1 MDLLSMLMS
10 SMTSNSSVEALTKK
24 SGGSSKGIKTLL
36 LLAIPLI
43 IRYMTKNAK
52 ESQQGATSLL
62 GALQQHT
69 STQPMTN
76 QISNADAVD
85 GAAILGH
92 VFGNDYNSVVQNLAS
107 QSGLTQTQA
116 SSVLSNIAPALMSG
130 LSAATTSATTQA
142 QSGGFNLSDGIDF
155 SDIAALMSGGQK
167 PQQASATSL
176 LSSLMGGNQKPQQT
190 GLSGM
195 LGSLLGGSQP
205 QQSSSSGL
213 LGSLLGGGQ
222 QQSAGSGLLG
232 SLLGGGSSA
241 NDNAINGMDLLSA
254 LMGARK

>member
-1 MDLLSMLMS
+1 MDLLSMLLS
-10 SMTSNSSVEALTKK
+10 SMTSNSSVEALSKK
-24 SGGSSKGIKTLL
+24 SGGSSKAIKTMLL
-36 LLAIPLI
+36 MAIPLI

-69 STQPMTN
+69 STQSVTN
-76 QISNADAVD
+76 QISNADAAD

-116 SSVLSNIAPALMSG
+116 SSVLQNLAPALMSG
-130 LSAATTSATTQA
+130 LSAATSSVSTQS
-142 QSGGFNLSDGIDF
+142 QNSGFNLSDGLDL
-155 SDIAALMSGGQK
+155 SDIAALMGGGQK
-167 PQQASATSL
+167 PQQSSATSL
-176 LSSLMGGNQKPQQT
+176 LSSLMGGSQKPQQSS

-195 LGSLLGGSQP
+195 LGSLLGGG
-205 QQSSSSGL
+205 QQQQQSSGL
-213 LGSLLGGGQ
+213 LGSLLGGG
-222 QQSAGSGLLG
+222 SND
-232 SLLGGGSSA
+232 

>member
-1 MDLLSMLMS
+1 MDLLSMLLS
-10 SMTSNSSVEALTKK
+10 SMTSNSSVEALSKK
-24 SGGSSKGIKTLL
+24 SGGSSKAIKTLL
-36 LLAIPLI
+36 LMAIPLI

-69 STQPMTN
+69 STQPVTN
-76 QISNADAVD
+76 QISNADAAD

-116 SSVLSNIAPALMSG
+116 SSVLQNLAPALMSG
-130 LSAATTSATTQA
+130 LSAATSSVSTQS
-142 QSGGFNLSDGIDF
+142 QNSGFNLSDGLDL
-155 SDIAALMSGGQK
+155 SDIAALMGGGQK
-167 PQQASATSL
+167 PQQSSATSL
-176 LSSLMGGNQKPQQT
+176 LSSLMGGGQKPQQQSS

-195 LGSLLGGSQP
+195 LGSLLGGGQQQ
-205 QQSSSSGL
+205 QQSSS
-213 LGSLLGGGQ
+213 
-222 QQSAGSGLLG
+222 LLG
-232 SLLGGGSSA
+232 SLLGGGSND

>member
-10 SMTSNSSVEALTKK
+10 SMTSNSSVEALSKK
-24 SGGSSKGIKTLL
+24 SGGSSKAIKTLL
-36 LLAIPLI
+36 LMAIPLI

-69 STQPMTN
+69 STQPVTN
-76 QISNADAVD
+76 QISNADAAD

-116 SSVLSNIAPALMSG
+116 SSVLQNLAPALMSG
-130 LSAATTSATTQA
+130 LSAATSSVSTQS
-142 QSGGFNLSDGIDF
+142 QNSGFNLSDGLDL
-155 SDIAALMSGGQK
+155 SDIAALMGGGQK
-167 PQQASATSL
+167 PQQSSATSL
-176 LSSLMGGNQKPQQT
+176 LSSLMGGSQKPQQSS

-195 LGSLLGGSQP
+195 LGSLLGGGQ
-205 QQSSSSGL
+205 QQSSS
-213 LGSLLGGGQ
+213 
-222 QQSAGSGLLG
+222 LLG
-232 SLLGGGSSA
+232 SLLGGGSND

>member
-1 MDLLSMLMS
+1 MLMS
-10 SMTSNSSVEALTKK
+10 SMTDNSSVEALSKK
-24 SGGSSKGIKTLL
+24 SGGSSKAIKTLL
-36 LLAIPLI
+36 LMAIPLI

-69 STQPMTN
+69 STQPVTN
-76 QISNADAVD
+76 QISNADAAD

-116 SSVLSNIAPALMSG
+116 SSVLQNLAPALMSG
-130 LSAATTSATTQA
+130 LSAATSSVSTQS
-142 QSGGFNLSDGIDF
+142 QNSGFNLSDGLDL
-155 SDIAALMSGGQK
+155 SDIAALMGGGQK
-167 PQQASATSL
+167 PQQSSATSL
-176 LSSLMGGNQKPQQT
+176 LSSLMGGSQKPQQSS

-195 LGSLLGGSQP
+195 LGSLLGGGQ
-205 QQSSSSGL
+205 QQSSS
-213 LGSLLGGGQ
+213 
-222 QQSAGSGLLG
+222 LLG
-232 SLLGGGSSA
+232 SLLGGGSND

>member
-10 SMTSNSSVEALTKK
+10 SMTSNSSVEALSKK
-24 SGGSSKGIKTLL
+24 SGGSSKAIKTLL
-36 LLAIPLI
+36 LMAIPLI

-69 STQPMTN
+69 STQPVTN
-76 QISNADAVD
+76 QISNADAAD

-92 VFGNDYNSVVQNLAS
+92 VFGNDYSNVVQNLAS

-116 SSVLSNIAPALMSG
+116 SSVLQNLAPALMSG
-130 LSAATTSATTQA
+130 LSAATSSVSTQS
-142 QSGGFNLSDGIDF
+142 QNSGFNLSDGLDL
-155 SDIAALMSGGQK
+155 SDIAALMGGGQK
-167 PQQASATSL
+167 PQQSSATSL
-176 LSSLMGGNQKPQQT
+176 LSSLMGGSQKPQQSS

-195 LGSLLGGSQP
+195 LGSLLGGGQ
-205 QQSSSSGL
+205 QQSSS
-213 LGSLLGGGQ
+213 
-222 QQSAGSGLLG
+222 LLG
-232 SLLGGGSSA
+232 SLLGGGSNDND

>member
-10 SMTSNSSVEALTKK
+10 SMTDNSSVEALSKK
-24 SGGSSKGIKTLL
+24 SGGSSKAIKTML

-69 STQPMTN
+69 STQPMTS
-76 QISNADAVD
+76 QISNADATD

-116 SSVLSNIAPALMSG
+116 SSVLQNLAPALMSG
-130 LSAATTSATTQA
+130 LSAATSSVSTQS
-142 QSGGFNLSDGIDF
+142 QNSGFNLSDGLDL

-167 PQQASATSL
+167 PQQSSATSL
-176 LSSLMGGNQKPQQT
+176 LSSLMGGGQTQQQSS

-195 LGSLLGGSQP
+195 LGSLLGGGQTQ
-205 QQSSSSGL
+205 QQSSGLSGM
-213 LGSLLGGGQ
+213 LGG
-222 QQSAGSGLLG
+222 
-232 SLLGGGSSA
+232 LLGGGSNA

>member
-1 MDLLSMLMS
+1 MLLS
-10 SMTSNSSVEALTKK
+10 SMTSNSSVEALSKK
-24 SGGSSKGIKTLL
+24 SGGSSKAVKTLL
-36 LLAIPLI
+36 LMAIPLI

-69 STQPMTN
+69 STQPVTN
-76 QISNADAVD
+76 QISNADATD

-116 SSVLSNIAPALMSG
+116 SSVLQNLAPALMSG
-130 LSAATTSATTQA
+130 LSAATSSVSTQS
-142 QSGGFNLSDGIDF
+142 QNSGFNLSDGLDL
-155 SDIAALMSGGQK
+155 SDIAALMGGGQK
-167 PQQASATSL
+167 PQQSSATSL
-176 LSSLMGGNQKPQQT
+176 LSSLMGGGQKPQQQSS

-195 LGSLLGGSQP
+195 LGSLLGGG
-205 QQSSSSGL
+205 QQQQQSSGL
-213 LGSLLGGGQ
+213 LGSLLGGG
-222 QQSAGSGLLG
+222 SND
-232 SLLGGGSSA
+232 

>member
-1 MDLLSMLMS
+1 MLLS
-10 SMTSNSSVEALTKK
+10 SMTSNSSVEALSKK
-24 SGGSSKGIKTLL
+24 SGGSSKAIKTLL
-36 LLAIPLI
+36 LMAIPLI

-69 STQPMTN
+69 STQPVTN
-76 QISNADAVD
+76 QISNADAAD

-116 SSVLSNIAPALMSG
+116 SSVLQNLAPALMSG
-130 LSAATTSATTQA
+130 LSAATSSVSTQS
-142 QSGGFNLSDGIDF
+142 QNSGFNLSDGLDL
-155 SDIAALMSGGQK
+155 SDIAALMGGGQK
-167 PQQASATSL
+167 PQQSSATSL
-176 LSSLMGGNQKPQQT
+176 LSSLMGGGQKPQQQSS

-195 LGSLLGGSQP
+195 LGSLLGGGQQQ
-205 QQSSSSGL
+205 QQSSS
-213 LGSLLGGGQ
+213 
-222 QQSAGSGLLG
+222 LLG
-232 SLLGGGSSA
+232 SLLGGGSNDS
-241 NDNAINGMDLLSA
+241 DNAINGMDLLSA

>member
-1 MDLLSMLMS
+1 MDLLSMLLS
-10 SMTSNSSVEALTKK
+10 SMTSNSSVEALSKK
-24 SGGSSKGIKTLL
+24 SGGSSKAIKTLL
-36 LLAIPLI
+36 LMAIPLI

-69 STQPMTN
+69 STQPVTN
-76 QISNADAVD
+76 QISNADAAD

-116 SSVLSNIAPALMSG
+116 SSVLQNLAPALMSG
-130 LSAATTSATTQA
+130 LSAATSSVSTQS
-142 QSGGFNLSDGIDF
+142 QHSGFNLSDGLDL
-155 SDIAALMSGGQK
+155 SDIAALMGGGQK
-167 PQQASATSL
+167 PQQSSATSL
-176 LSSLMGGNQKPQQT
+176 LSSLMGGGQKPQQQSS

-195 LGSLLGGSQP
+195 LGSLLGGGQQQ
-205 QQSSSSGL
+205 QQSSS
-213 LGSLLGGGQ
+213 
-222 QQSAGSGLLG
+222 LLG
-232 SLLGGGSSA
+232 SLLGGGSND